1 MTHWNQSAELNESAR
16 LEKMT
21 SLSLIHQ
28 NLEKG
33 FKWCEGWSKPGIQ
46 SSLSAEDMAEKE
58 NSHYL
63 MSHFKSA
70 LSI

>member
-1 MTHWNQSAELNESAR
+1 MSLQGWK
-16 LEKMT
+16 KMT
-21 SLSLIHQ
+21 YALIHQ

-46 SSLSAEDMAEKE
+46 SSPSVKDTAEKE

-63 MSHFKSA
+63 MSHLKSA

>member
-1 MTHWNQSAELNESAR
+1 M
-16 LEKMT
+16 EKNMAYA
-21 SLSLIHQ
+21 LIHP

-46 SSLSAEDMAEKE
+46 SSEVKAMAEKE

-63 MSHFKSA
+63 MSYLKSA